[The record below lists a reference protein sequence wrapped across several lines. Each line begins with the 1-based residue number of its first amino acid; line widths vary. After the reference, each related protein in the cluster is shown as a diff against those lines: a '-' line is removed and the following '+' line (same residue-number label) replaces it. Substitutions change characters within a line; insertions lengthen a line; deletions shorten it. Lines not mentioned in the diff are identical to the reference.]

1 MINNMATLYPTPLLS
16 PHPIV
21 SLNPSTLPV
30 VNPITNKLEIAPLYN
45 QPSSAITY
53 VPTTYKYQNINNDKN
68 LQNLETTYFL
78 EKTIGWMKH
87 DSSFSKVK
95 KYLSDVRGENG
106 YEIMHK
112 ILRMYVKQNNTN
124 WYDLKA
130 QKILVKQYI
139 RHKLKQL

>member
-1 MINNMATLYPTPLLS
+1 MTTIYPTTVLS

-21 SLNPSTLPV
+21 SLDPYSIPV
-30 VNPITNKLEIAPLYN
+30 VNPTTNKLEIAPIYN
-45 QPSSAITY
+45 QLNSAITY

-68 LQNLETTYFL
+68 LQNLETTYYL
-78 EKTIGWMKH
+78 DKTIGWMRK

-95 KYLSDVRGENG
+95 KYLSDLRGDNG

>member
-1 MINNMATLYPTPLLS
+1 MNTFYPTPVLS

-21 SLNPSTLPV
+21 SLNSSTLPV
-30 VNPITNKLEIAPLYN
+30 VNQNTNKLEILPLYT
-45 QPSSAITY
+45 QPITY
-53 VPTTYKYQNINNDKN
+53 VPTTYRYQDINNDKN
-68 LQNLETTYFL
+68 LQNLEITYFL
-78 EKTIGWMKH
+78 DNTIDWMKY

-95 KYLSDVRGENG
+95 KYLSVLKGENG
-106 YEIMHK
+106 YDIIHK
-112 ILRMYVKQNNTN
+112 ILRMYVKQNHTN

>member
-1 MINNMATLYPTPLLS
+1 MSIYYSTSELAFPS
-16 PHPIV
+16 F
-21 SLNPSTLPV
+21 SLNQPVPV
-30 VNPITNKLEIAPLYN
+30 VNPTTNKLEILPLYN

-78 EKTIGWMKH
+78 DKTIEWMKH

-95 KYLSDVRGENG
+95 KYISILRGENG
-106 YEIMHK
+106 YEIIHK

-130 QKILVKQYI
+130 QKILIKQYI